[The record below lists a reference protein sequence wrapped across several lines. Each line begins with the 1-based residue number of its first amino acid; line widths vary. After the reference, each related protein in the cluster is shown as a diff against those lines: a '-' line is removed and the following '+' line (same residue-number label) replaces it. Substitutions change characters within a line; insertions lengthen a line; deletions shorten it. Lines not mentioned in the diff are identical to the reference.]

1 MPDARIFHGDIV
13 SNAPSRN
20 PAGND
25 TLTGVLNFALLK
37 FLQNVDACL
46 PAEVIAYDP
55 ATNRAQVQ
63 PQIVQVTTGGEQV
76 PRAQV
81 ASVPVARWG
90 AGGILLYFPV
100 QTGDKGWL
108 IANDRDISI
117 YKQTGEQSA
126 PNTNRL
132 HTFEDGWFL
141 PDSALDAITLAAED
155 AGNAVLQ
162 NFAGTVRLAL
172 WPGLFKFTCPQVG
185 IGDTEGYTPNANA
198 VLDVQSTTKAFMF
211 PRMTQAQRDAISPP
225 SEGMAVWNTT
235 NHTLSTYNG
244 SAWS

>member
-1 MPDARIFHGDIV
+1 M

-25 TLTGVLNFALLK
+25 TLSGLINFALLK
-37 FLQNVDACL
+37 FLQNTDGCL
-46 PAEVIAYDP
+46 PAEVIAYDA

-63 PQIVQVTTGGEQV
+63 PQIVQVTTGNEQV

-90 AGGILLYFPV
+90 AGGFLIYFPV
-100 QTGDKGWL
+100 RTGDKGWL

-132 HTFEDGWFL
+132 HSFEDGWFL
-141 PDSALDAITLAAED
+141 PDTALAAATLADPAKCCIQSYDGTTSITLGAGTITMTCPTEIILNTPLVSIAGQIVAGTD
-155 AGNAVLQ
+155 AGFTRTATFNGTIMTTGDVV
-162 NFAGTVRLAL
+162 AGTVSLDSHVHTGVETGGGETGG
-172 WPGLFKFTCPQVG
+172 PVG
-185 IGDTEGYTPNANA
+185 
-198 VLDVQSTTKAFMF
+198 
-211 PRMTQAQRDAISPP
+211 
-225 SEGMAVWNTT
+225 
-235 NHTLSTYNG
+235 
-244 SAWS
+244 